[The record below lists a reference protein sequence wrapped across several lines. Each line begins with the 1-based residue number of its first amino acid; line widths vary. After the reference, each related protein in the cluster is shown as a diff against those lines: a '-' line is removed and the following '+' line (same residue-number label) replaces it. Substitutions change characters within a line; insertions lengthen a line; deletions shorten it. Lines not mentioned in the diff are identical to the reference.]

1 MRLHARFGAV
11 AAVVL
16 GMAVAGSALA
26 QDSETPAPDGPVA
39 PAFPIS
45 FLPLDKEATLGT
57 PADPTRILNGDVAA
71 EGAWPWQVGLISVG
85 APSVFDGQFCGGS
98 LIAGRW
104 VLTAAHCVYDEA
116 ADGTLIPV
124 GPGEF
129 NVLVGTN
136 YLEDGEGEVI
146 AVEAVYAHP
155 DYDPVAIDDDIA
167 LIRLAAAP
175 TDPDTNTISL
185 ASLRAEERL
194 APGGV
199 PAIVTGWGKLQDGRY
214 PIDLRQVQIFLYDR
228 AECVS
233 MSAGPAKPG
242 VVVQGD
248 ITENMICSGVT
259 EGGKGSC
266 NGDSGGPLMIAQE
279 NGTYVQVGVVSW
291 GYTADNAAGCSLEAQ
306 FSAYTRVAVY
316 EQWMR
321 DTIAAA
327 R

>member
-1 MRLHARFGAV
+1 MRLRARLGAV
-11 AAVVL
+11 TTVLLGVALAAPAL
-16 GMAVAGSALA
+16 SQESAPPEADAVAGP
-26 QDSETPAPDGPVA
+26 T
-39 PAFPIS
+39 FPIS
-45 FLPLDKEATLGT
+45 FLPADKQAAADM
-57 PADPTRILNGDVAA
+57 PADPTRILNGDVAI
-71 EGAWPWQVGLISVG
+71 EGAWPWQVGLIGVG

-116 ADGTLIPV
+116 PDGSLIPV
-124 GPGEF
+124 GPDEF
-129 NVLVGTN
+129 NILVGTN
-136 YLEDGEGEVI
+136 YLEDGEGELI

-155 DYDPVAIDDDIA
+155 NYDPVAIDDDIA
-167 LIRLAAAP
+167 LIRLTAAP
-175 TDPDTNTISL
+175 TDPDTGTISL

-194 APGGV
+194 AAGGT

-214 PIDLRQVQIFLYDR
+214 PVDLRQVQIFLYDR

-233 MSAGPAKPG
+233 MSVGPTKPG

-279 NGTYVQVGVVSW
+279 DGTYVQVGVVSW
-291 GYTADNAAGCSLEAQ
+291 GYTADNAAGCSLDAE
-306 FSAYTRVAVY
+306 FSAYARVAVY

-321 DTIAAA
+321 DTIASA